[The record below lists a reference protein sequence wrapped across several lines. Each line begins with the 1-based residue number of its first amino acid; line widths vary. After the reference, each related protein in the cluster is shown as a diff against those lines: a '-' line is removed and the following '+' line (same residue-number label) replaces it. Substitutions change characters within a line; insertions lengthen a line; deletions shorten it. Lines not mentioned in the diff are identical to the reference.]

1 MIKELGAESLRAV
14 ADKLGGPK
22 PTADSGLLSLRT
34 VVNTLLILIVV
45 AIAAA
50 LIFRYGRRTF
60 QTLYRE
66 PGQCAPDDYY
76 AYKDPNI
83 HADC

>member
-1 MIKELGAESLRAV
+1 MTQGVIVNDVG
-14 ADKLGGPK
+14 
-22 PTADSGLLSLRT
+22 TLSLRT
-34 VVNTLLILIVV
+34 VVNAMLVLLVI
-45 AIAAA
+45 AIGAA

-60 QTLYRE
+60 QTIYRE

>member
-1 MIKELGAESLRAV
+1 MTQGVIVNDVG
-14 ADKLGGPK
+14 
-22 PTADSGLLSLRT
+22 TLSLRT
-34 VVNTLLILIVV
+34 VVNAMLVLLVI
-45 AIAAA
+45 AIGAA

-60 QTLYRE
+60 QTIYRE
-66 PGQCAPDDYY
+66 PGQCASDDYY

>member
-1 MIKELGAESLRAV
+1 MTPSVIVNDIGTV
-14 ADKLGGPK
+14 
-22 PTADSGLLSLRT
+22 SLRT
-34 VVNTLLILIVV
+34 MLNAILVLLVV
-45 AIAAA
+45 AIVGSI
-50 LIFRYGRRTF
+50 IFRYGRKTF
-60 QTLYRE
+60 QTIYRE

>member
-1 MIKELGAESLRAV
+1 MTPSVIVNDIGTV
-14 ADKLGGPK
+14 
-22 PTADSGLLSLRT
+22 SLRT
-34 VVNTLLILIVV
+34 MFNAILVLLVV
-45 AIAAA
+45 AIVGSI
-50 LIFRYGRRTF
+50 IFRYGRKTF
-60 QTLYRE
+60 QTIYRE